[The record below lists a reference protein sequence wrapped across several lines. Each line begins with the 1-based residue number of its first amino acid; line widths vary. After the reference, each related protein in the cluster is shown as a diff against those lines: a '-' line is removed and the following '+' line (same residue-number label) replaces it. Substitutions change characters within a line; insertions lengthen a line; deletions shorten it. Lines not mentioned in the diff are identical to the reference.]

1 MSAVLQPAESAIA
14 PPAVPAR
21 PAPWLATDKLRLRE
35 FVPQDRERLVRMHFD
50 GRMRALLID
59 DLPLHRH
66 DVCGALIER
75 LQALYRRHEGLGIW
89 HAERVVAPPALHE
102 LLRWA
107 DEYGLDREQLREF
120 SKPRAEFA
128 GWFNLMPMPADASQ
142 VELGARLLP
151 SAWGTGLAMEGGE
164 QLLRHAFA
172 TLGLDRVWA
181 VCHPRHDAVR
191 CCVLALGFVD
201 DGVRPYEGADARYF
215 VVDRT
220 AWQTAMQA
228 PRGRRLRQA
237 AARLK
242 EAVHGTD

>member
-1 MSAVLQPAESAIA
+1 MSAVLQPVAA
-14 PPAVPAR
+14 PVPQAK

-66 DVCGALIER
+66 DVCAALIER
-75 LQALYRRHEGLGIW
+75 LQALYRKHEGLGIW
-89 HAERVVAPPALHE
+89 HAERVVPPPAPHDLIK
-102 LLRWA
+102 WA
-107 DEYGLDREQLREF
+107 VEYGLDLEQLQEF
-120 SKPRAEFA
+120 AKPRAEFA
-128 GWFNLMPMPADASQ
+128 GWFNLMPMPADPTQ

-164 QLLRHAFA
+164 QLLHHAFV
-172 TLGLDRVWA
+172 TLGLERVWA

-201 DGVRPYEGADARYF
+201 DGVRPYEGSDARYF
-215 VVDRT
+215 VVDRARWRT
-220 AWQTAMQA
+220 TMEM
-228 PRGRRLRQA
+228 PRGRRLRRSVA
-237 AARLK
+237 ALR
-242 EAVHGTD
+242 EQVHAAD